1 MGSAFGKRAAPV
13 KPAGL
18 KDRFKMKIKH
28 VLLKC
33 FMIKCLGEGDQF
45 WQRWQPGG
53 SDPRKNGRIMS
64 AS

>member
-1 MGSAFGKRAAPV
+1 M

-18 KDRFKMKIKH
+18 KDGFKMKIKH

-33 FMIKCLGEGDQF
+33 LMIKWLGEGDQF
-45 WQRWQPGG
+45 WQCWQPGG
-53 SDPRKNGRIMS
+53 SDPKKDGRIMS